1 MLTEIDA
8 MKEWIE
14 QAVLES
20 GELMQEYI
28 TVQTIDI
35 IAEKRV

>member
-20 GELMQEYI
+20 GELMKEYI
-28 TVQTIDI
+28 TVHTIDI